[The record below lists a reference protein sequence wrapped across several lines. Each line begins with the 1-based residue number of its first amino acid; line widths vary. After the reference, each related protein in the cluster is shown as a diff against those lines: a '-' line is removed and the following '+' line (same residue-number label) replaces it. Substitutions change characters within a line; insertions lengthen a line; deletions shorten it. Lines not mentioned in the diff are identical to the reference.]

1 MCAFKQGKKGI
12 EFNMKNIILTSNG
25 FNNNGKR
32 SKKIEKLFEEISK
45 GKRVLLIGNAAK
57 TTNINSRKDV
67 KDNFEKIGARQV
79 DLLDIDESNLEK
91 ILEYDV
97 IYVLG
102 GDPGELIELNNT
114 SNFKEYIIEF
124 LKKGI
129 YIGESAGS
137 IIMGED
143 CKWVYDIKKGTK
155 SKYDKV
161 FKTYKGLSLTTF
173 RIYPHYDEADEE
185 LKEKIEKYEK
195 ENNIQITKL
204 NNGEFIRL
212 KINRNN
218 I

>member
-1 MCAFKQGKKGI
+1 
-12 EFNMKNIILTSNG
+12 MKNIILTANG
-25 FNNNGKR
+25 FNNNGNR
-32 SKKIEKLFEEISK
+32 SEKIEKLFEEISK
-45 GKRVLLIGNAAK
+45 GKKILLIGNAAK

-67 KDNFEKIGARQV
+67 KDNFEKIGAKQV
-79 DLLDIDESNLEK
+79 ELLDIEESNLEK

-97 IYVLG
+97 IYVIG

-114 SNFKEYIIEF
+114 SKFKDYIVEF

-155 SKYDKV
+155 PKYDKV
-161 FKTYKGLSLTTF
+161 FKTYKGLGLTNL
-173 RIYPHYDEADEE
+173 RIYPHYDEADEK

-204 NNGEFIRL
+204 NNGEFIAL
-212 KINRNN
+212 EVDKY
-218 I
+218 